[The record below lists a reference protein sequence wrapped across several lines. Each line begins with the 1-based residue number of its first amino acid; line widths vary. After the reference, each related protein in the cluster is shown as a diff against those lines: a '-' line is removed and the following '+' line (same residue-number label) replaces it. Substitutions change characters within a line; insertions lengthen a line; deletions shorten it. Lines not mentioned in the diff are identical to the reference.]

1 MWAWAM
7 QKFYDGHE
15 ATGSGLGTIQHY
27 MYENYVFGG
36 LTVLHNDYVQILSD
50 VGLTGLILYA
60 LFPISIFL
68 YAWRP
73 IMRREFSGYKI
84 SLILSVLS
92 FVSVLTTMM
101 TDNVV
106 NYSFATHSYP
116 FMFIGIAIA
125 YKQIEKQ
132 QRAAQS
138 D

>member
-1 MWAWAM
+1 
-7 QKFYDGHE
+7 
-15 ATGSGLGTIQHY
+15 
-27 MYENYVFGG
+27 
-36 LTVLHNDYVQILSD
+36 
-50 VGLTGLILYA
+50 
-60 LFPISIFL
+60 
-68 YAWRP
+68 
-73 IMRREFSGYKI
+73 MRRGFSGYKI

-92 FVSVLTTMM
+92 FVSVLTAMM